1 MAERNDLTSRTHDDA
16 PDRSAQDIRHDIAAK
31 RETISE
37 TVDKLGERIQETLD
51 WREYI
56 AQYPFAAL
64 AAAAAAGC
72 LVSGIIPKSRPTPQE
87 RISDAV
93 AEMVEDV
100 TGRLRG
106 SLGDVIPGKS
116 ITPGKTVKAAATAAL
131 TKAAMDYAQKRLKGV
146 FPGNARETRTN
157 TTNQTSA
164 PAYERAN
171 FDDADIQVSRAT
183 TTTT

>member
-1 MAERNDLTSRTHDDA
+1 MAERTDLASRTQDNA
-16 PDRSAQDIRHDIAAK
+16 PERSAEDIRHDIAAK

-56 AQYPFAAL
+56 AQYPFVAL
-64 AAAAAAGC
+64 GVAAAAGC
-72 LVSGIIPKSRPTPQE
+72 LVAGMFPKSRPTPQE

-100 TGRLRG
+100 TDRLRG
-106 SLGDVIPGKS
+106 SLKDVIPGKG
-116 ITPGKTVKAAATAAL
+116 IGPGKTVKAAATAAL
-131 TKAAMDYAQKRLKGV
+131 SKAALDYAQKRLKGV
-146 FPGNARETRTN
+146 FPGSVQESRTHS
-157 TTNQTSA
+157 TNQPSA